1 MCTTNTK
8 TSPRSAKQIVLD
20 LLALA
25 VRLLSGV
32 KVEWSGCA
40 PVPTQRIYFANHCS
54 HLDFPI
60 IWAALPDSLR
70 ERAVAVA
77 AADYWS
83 CGKLRRWLVSRIFQ
97 VALVERLK
105 VTRDSNPISA
115 LNELIETGSSLVIFP
130 EGGRAEEGEI
140 KAFKSGLYHLS
151 KAHPQIEL
159 VPVHISNMH
168 RILPKGEIMPVPLPC
183 TITFGLPIK
192 VGPDENR
199 RDFLVRA
206 QEAVLKCAS

>member
-1 MCTTNTK
+1 MCTTNVQ
-8 TSPRSAKQIVLD
+8 TSRWSAKQIMLD
-20 LLALA
+20 LLAFA
-25 VRLLSGV
+25 IRFLSGV
-32 KVEWSGCA
+32 TVKWAGCGPGDA
-40 PVPTQRIYFANHCS
+40 QRIYFANHSS

-70 ERAVAVA
+70 AHAVAVA

-83 CGKLRRWLVSRIFQ
+83 CGSLRRWLVSRIFQ
-97 VALVERLK
+97 VALVDRLK
-105 VTRDSNPISA
+105 VTRASNPISG
-115 LNELIETGSSLVIFP
+115 LNELIELGNSLIIFP
-130 EGGRAEEGEI
+130 EGGRAQEGEI

-159 VPVHISNMH
+159 VPVHLSNMQ

-183 TITFGLPIK
+183 TITFGSPIK
-192 VGPDENR
+192 VRHDENR
-199 RDFLVRA
+199 RDFLLRA

>member
-1 MCTTNTK
+1 M
-8 TSPRSAKQIVLD
+8 LD
-20 LLALA
+20 LLA
-25 VRLLSGV
+25 VVIRLLSGV
-32 KVEWSGCA
+32 TVQWTGC
-40 PVPTQRIYFANHCS
+40 VPDGTQRIYFANHCS

-70 ERAVAVA
+70 ANAVAVA

-105 VTRDSNPISA
+105 VTRESNPISG
-115 LNELIETGSSLVIFP
+115 LNELIETGRSLVIFP
-130 EGGRAEEGEI
+130 EGGRAQEGEI

-159 VPVHISNMH
+159 VPVHLSNMH
-168 RILPKGEIMPVPLPC
+168 RILPKGECMPVPLPC
-183 TITFGLPIK
+183 TISFGSPIK
-192 VGPDENR
+192 VRPDENR
-199 RDFLVRA
+199 RDFLARA